1 MTANGAM
8 TMLFDTPAAFRAQER
23 RSLALFGMSG
33 VGKTRIASI
42 VRDDG
47 WFHYSVDYRIGT
59 RYMGEHIVDNFKR
72 EAMKSPLLRELLM
85 SDSIYIGSNITFE
98 NLSPLSTYLGKPG
111 DPEKGG
117 IPFDEYMRRQAE
129 HRAAEIAAMQDTNPF
144 IDRAQ
149 SVYGYRHFLCD
160 TSGSLCEV
168 VEPDDPEDAVMKPLS
183 ERSMILYIR
192 EEADHADELA
202 RRFDRDPKPM
212 YYNPGFLTD
221 AWQRYL
227 VETGNAPEAV
237 DPDAFIRWAYRELLA
252 WRAPRYRAVA
262 ARWGYTATMAEIA
275 AVRDEA
281 DFLDLTEAVIARR
294 LGEGV
299 TS

>member
-1 MTANGAM
+1 
-8 TMLFDTPAAFRAQER
+8 MLFDTPTAFREQAH
-23 RSLALFGMSG
+23 RSVALFGMSG
-33 VGKTRIASI
+33 VGKTRIASM
-42 VRDDG
+42 VREEG

-85 SDSIYIGSNITFE
+85 TDSIYIGSNITFE

-111 DPEKGG
+111 NPEKGG
-117 IPFDEYMRRQAE
+117 IPFEEYMRRQSE
-129 HRAAEIAAMQDTNPF
+129 HRVAEIAAMLDTNHF
-144 IDRAQ
+144 IERARR
-149 SVYGYRHFLCD
+149 VYGYDHFLCD

-168 VEPDDPEDAVMKPLS
+168 VEPTDSDDAVMSSLS
-183 ERSMILYIR
+183 ETSLVLYIR

-212 YYNPGFLTD
+212 YYNPGFLQGV
-221 AWQRYL
+221 WQRYL
-227 VETGNAPEAV
+227 SETKSEPNHV

-252 WRAPRYRAVA
+252 WRGPRYRAIA

-275 AVRDEA
+275 AVRDES

-294 LGEGV
+294 LA
-299 TS
+299 